1 MARNRIDFILDFT
14 VKDEAIKK
22 AQKQVNSIGRDLDNK
37 LATGGNAGLP
47 GVEKRLGAQR
57 GGLLGLHDSLVSDRS
72 SIATELANLRRKKKR
87 QGFSTVEDEADIKKL
102 ANNYKLLGQQLK
114 EIDKIYESIE
124 KHTNKITKRNMM
136 STTGQ
141 NPGVMQAL
149 SRLKT
154 LESEV
159 KTGISTR
166 NIDPAKVK
174 EYDNLFNYLNSSS
187 MRGRITQSMSNSK
200 GNFRDPVTGKFTKRL
215 APEEYARLQSFVGRD
230 EGAAALGHTRLLQ
243 SVNSTR
249 QAGFDAN
256 RQRRYQGLLQ
266 GLHGRV
272 GTVGVGNVREFEEKF
287 HVYRAGSKVG
297 SDPAFVSML
306 REMQEAIRVAKRA
319 SNSSGANPDRRRARY
334 GSIVGNLHSN
344 IGSID
349 TMDADE
355 LDKVDRHVRRSVKF
369 GGLGDDINS
378 DRQISALKSRIRTR
392 RDMLRTGSKPIRRDL
407 TGDLDTFFDSADDD
421 YFGGI
426 RNMRQ
431 LRKEQRRV
439 NNLRKFSNLADPDR
453 NSRSLDFSGRLRDR
467 QEEIQ
472 EGLARRREIRGTVI
486 KDGALQTLG
495 MTKYTAGALLGGLG
509 GGTAYAVNQASQAEG
524 QKIVLSGLVNTYGRF
539 TDSSGKQVDNLKNF
553 QASQMYSQSL
563 YEQLRK
569 QAVES
574 PLTTAQMFEFFMAGG
589 PTLMGAGTKTP
600 NAIKVV
606 DKMASL
612 GKAMNLADR
621 DIEQDIRATAMGD
634 LRSTNK
640 IGKLLGFNT
649 KEVQSALAA
658 DRQDPNGQAF
668 YKLFQEK
675 TAQIDMALGKFKDS
689 FSAIWSNFTDSIE
702 QLAIKLG
709 TKVIPKLKPAI
720 ENLTK
725 LVDDWASNGKLD
737 QFARSLGDMLKGLGN
752 TVFSLAKNL
761 APLFSTIEGLLLTTF
776 IGIMANFAVRVAMQ
790 SKIAGASVG
799 GFLSVLGLLVGGI
812 MLYKQKLESESKSA
826 FDTSKSNIMGENL
839 DAMDGLKSKGAA
851 YTTVAALMGTT
862 DPKVESKLLGPQR
875 SIDMMMK
882 NATEMNS
889 ASSANNQGDIVY
901 GQMTAQRKQAL
912 ENIKKQRPLTS
923 TETAELKDLQNPKG
937 DWASGLMGFLV
948 KDAQVKGEQD
958 YSTTT
963 GSSGSVYKR
972 GVPTYIE
979 KELREKY
986 GIKGDLMTWIKSNK
1000 GNKTLQ
1006 AELAKMGQDAN
1017 SLAKQMID
1025 GPGIT
1030 VPVGA
1035 VDPATAKV
1043 PRAVQRK
1050 NVSAPFDYMLSV
1062 LGRNQNLIK
1071 YRMDSAAVDASI
1083 GGNNVKLDQLAKL
1096 TASQVEGATTSR
1108 NRDIALATE
1117 QGLGQ
1122 ESINKINQDYSAT
1135 VEEIIRK
1142 NREQAKSIH
1151 ENIQA
1156 LQEHNRQLNEQIR
1169 LTKLANQTAAAQ
1181 FGVTIAGQLQGAG
1194 SYGARIRATTTLH
1207 NAQSAELEAKYGDML
1222 AGNSYDLRRERGKA
1236 NDPNSFASALPGKIT
1251 APPMDSV
1258 LLDSNT
1264 GKVVGKSQGWKPD
1277 LSKVKFRTPKDIAK
1291 MNQALLYDLGAAS
1304 QLFGELYVNTAIEG
1318 HSAKTTSGNTSRH
1331 GGGLAVD
1338 ITQIGGHKYGSKAFA
1353 DSMKK
1358 LQQWYVGLGA
1368 KPYESGNDAS
1378 LLYGFN
1384 DKSRGGN
1391 HYNHSHMSNR
1401 GAVPLALKQAVASAT
1416 GNSGTLPAT
1425 NGQGGSPLTDLSY
1438 SGGDLNTSWFGGSR
1452 VSGLGVSGIFLENQK
1467 ILAQKAG
1474 EEQALRNQKRE
1485 DFANI
1490 MRDQSQ
1496 YMLGQSGIAAQ
1507 RYGIATNPGRGLDN
1521 YLQLQAF
1528 DNQTAQDRNSI
1539 DLNNAVTKGQPWGV
1553 IGGVA
1558 KGMSLQRQG
1567 VDIQNAISNF
1577 ANKLQYLSEV
1587 MSSVMSS
1594 MQAGI
1599 SRDIARKQRSL
1610 DTPFPYADQRYAN
1623 SMSDALEDSDI
1634 KHDRMR
1640 NRLRLQV
1647 LGDKSLS
1654 QGQRDQ
1660 KLQAIDFY
1668 VEQSR
1673 LAGRQGV
1680 ANSDTAE
1687 QRLLNNITGSRERG
1701 RDDVSLQL
1709 LNNPNMLSNPL
1720 SMISGVYSGGI
1731 NMMNQNNIS
1740 AFFKNKNA
1748 RTTPGKNG
1756 KTYNVGQT
1764 LAGQLAGNFLGS
1776 WGIGQIMPNSNPE
1789 AVGMGS
1795 NLGTG
1800 LAASG
1805 VLGSALA
1812 GPLGIV
1818 AAGIGGGLLGGL
1830 FGGSKPD
1837 PEEERRRQAL
1847 EQHQKNVEELLSS
1860 IDKGI
1865 NIGNSYMRNVM
1876 TSGFYGNAG
1885 LWQSGRAYNRL
1896 AVQGYIGA

>member
-1 MARNRIDFILDFT
+1 MAKGDSSRSRVEFILDFT
-14 VKDEAIKK
+14 IKDEAIKK
-22 AQKQVNSIGRDLDNK
+22 AKKQVDSIGRDLDNN
-37 LATGGNAGLP
+37 LARGGNAGLP
-47 GVEKRLGAQR
+47 GVEKRLGAQSR
-57 GGLLGLHDSLVSDRS
+57 GLKGLYNSLVNDRTL
-72 SIATELANLRRKKKR
+72 IGDDLRHLRNERKK
-87 QGFSTVEDEADIKKL
+87 QGFSTVDQEAKIKQL
-102 ANNYKLLGQQLK
+102 ANSYRLLGQQLK
-114 EIDKIYESIE
+114 EIDKVYESID

-136 STTGQ
+136 SATGS
-141 NPGVMQAL
+141 NPSVMQAL
-149 SRLKT
+149 SRLKS
-154 LESEV
+154 LEAEV

-166 NIDPAKVK
+166 SIDPSKVK
-174 EYDNLFNYLNSSS
+174 EYDTLFNYLNSSA
-187 MRGRITQSMSNSK
+187 MRGRISSSI
-200 GNFRDPVTGKFTKRL
+200 GNDKKYFHDPLTGKRAKRL
-215 APEEYARLQSFVGRD
+215 SPEEYQRLQSFVGRD
-230 EGAAALGHTRLLQ
+230 ENSAMLGHTRLMQ

-319 SNSSGANPDRRRARY
+319 SNVSGANPDRRRARY
-334 GSIVGNLHSN
+334 AGLVDNLHSN
-344 IGSID
+344 IGNID
-349 TMDADE
+349 TMDADD
-355 LDKVDRHVRRSVKF
+355 LDKLDRRVRRSVKF

-453 NSRSLDFSGRLRDR
+453 NTRSLEFSGRLRDR

-472 EGLARRREIRGTVI
+472 EGLARRKEIRNTVI

-495 MTKYTAGALLGGLG
+495 MTKYTLGGLMGGLG

-649 KEVQSALAA
+649 KEVQTALAA
-658 DRQDPNGQAF
+658 DRKDPNGQAF

-709 TKVIPKLKPAI
+709 TKIIPKLKPAI

-761 APLFSTIEGLLLTTF
+761 APLLSTIEGLLLTTF

-826 FDTSKSNIMGENL
+826 FETSKSNILGSNL
-839 DAMDGLKSKGAA
+839 DALDSLKSKGAA
-851 YTTVAALMGTT
+851 YNTVAALMGTS

-912 ENIKKQRPLTS
+912 LDLQKQRPLTS
-923 TETAELKDLQNPKG
+923 TETSELKDLQNPKG
-937 DWASGLMGFLV
+937 DWASGLMGFIV

-963 GSSGSVYKR
+963 GSAGSVYKR
-972 GVPTYIE
+972 GVPSYIE

-986 GIKGDLMTWIKSNK
+986 KIKGDLMTWVKSNR
-1000 GNKTLQ
+1000 GNKSLQ

-1017 SLAKQMID
+1017 TLAKQMID
-1025 GPGIT
+1025 GPGVT

-1035 VDPATAKV
+1035 VDQATKV
-1043 PRAVQRK
+1043 PRGVQRK

-1083 GGNNVKLDQLAKL
+1083 GGSNVKLDQLAKL
-1096 TASQVEGATTSR
+1096 TASQVEGATTTR

-1122 ESINKINQDYSAT
+1122 ETINKINQDYSAT

-1156 LQEHNRQLNEQIR
+1156 LQEQNRQLNEQIR
-1169 LTKLANQTAAAQ
+1169 LTKLANQTASAQ
-1181 FGVTIAGQLQGAG
+1181 FGVTMAGQLQGPG
-1194 SYGARIRATTTLH
+1194 SYSARVQATATLYK
-1207 NAQSAELEAKYGDML
+1207 AQKAELDAKYDDML
-1222 AGNSYDLRRERGKA
+1222 AGNSYDLRKERSKGNA
-1236 NDPNSFASALPGKIT
+1236 PNSFASALPGNVL
-1251 APPMDSV
+1251 APSPATLVDS
-1258 LLDSNT
+1258 ST
-1264 GKVVGKSQGWKPD
+1264 GKVVGKATDSLKYNSGSVKPEFKSALMSFLAAANSQGKG
-1277 LSKVKFRTPKDIAK
+1277 KVGIMGREGAYGYRTREQ
-1291 MNQALLYDLGAAS
+1291 QAILFAA
-1304 QLFGELYVNTAIEG
+1304 
-1318 HSAKTTSGNTSRH
+1318 
-1331 GGGLAVD
+1331 AVK
-1338 ITQIGGHKYGSKAFA
+1338 KYGSVAKARKWVAPPDGSEHNWGLAA
-1353 DSMKK
+1353 DLTYSGKGLK
-1358 LQQWYVGLGA
+1358 NWAHANASKYGLQFRMGHEGWHV
-1368 KPYESGNDAS
+1368 S
-1378 LLYGFN
+1378 LANQKG
-1384 DKSRGGN
+1384 SI
-1391 HYNHSHMSNR
+1391 S
-1401 GAVPLALKQAVASAT
+1401 PT
-1416 GNSGTLPAT
+1416 GNSETLPAI
-1425 NGQGGSPLTDLSY
+1425 NGTGGSPLTDLSY
-1438 SGGDLNTSWFGGSR
+1438 SNGDLDTNWYGGSR
-1452 VSGLGVSGIFLENQK
+1452 VSGLATSGVMLENQK
-1467 ILAQKAG
+1467 ILGQKEG
-1474 EEQALRNQKRE
+1474 EEKALLNQKRL
-1485 DFANI
+1485 ANI
-1490 MRDQSQ
+1490 ENLKYGISQ
-1496 YMLGQSGIAAQ
+1496 GLG
-1507 RYGIATNPGRGLDN
+1507 RYGERMSRYALKSNPNRGLDSD
-1521 YLQLQAF
+1521 LQLKAL
-1528 DNQTAQDRNSI
+1528 DNQIAQTRNSER
-1539 DLNNAVTKGQPWGV
+1539 LNNAVSSGDVKGIAGYSIQAV
-1553 IGGVA
+1553 
-1558 KGMSLQRQG
+1558 MLQKQA
-1567 VDIQNAISNF
+1567 VDIQNAITNF
-1577 ANKLQYLSEV
+1577 TNKLQYLSEV
-1587 MSSVMSS
+1587 MSSVMST

-1599 SRDIARKQRSL
+1599 TRDIGRRQRGL
-1610 DTPFPYADQRYAN
+1610 ETPFPYADQRYAN
-1623 SMSDALEDSDI
+1623 TMSDALEDSDI

-1640 NRLRLQV
+1640 NRMRLQV
-1647 LGDKSLS
+1647 LGDKSLT
-1654 QGQRDQ
+1654 QGQRDE

-1673 LAGRQGV
+1673 LAGRQRV
-1680 ANSDTAE
+1680 SNADTPE
-1687 QRLLNNITGSRERG
+1687 KRLLENIAGSRERG

-1709 LNNPNMLSNPL
+1709 LNNPSMLSNPL
-1720 SMISGVYSGGI
+1720 AMISGVYSGGI
-1731 NMMNQNNIS
+1731 NMMNQNNLS

-1764 LAGQLAGNFLGS
+1764 LVGQLAGNFLGS
-1776 WGIGQIMPNSNPE
+1776 WGVGQIMPNSNPE

-1795 NLGTG
+1795 TLGTG